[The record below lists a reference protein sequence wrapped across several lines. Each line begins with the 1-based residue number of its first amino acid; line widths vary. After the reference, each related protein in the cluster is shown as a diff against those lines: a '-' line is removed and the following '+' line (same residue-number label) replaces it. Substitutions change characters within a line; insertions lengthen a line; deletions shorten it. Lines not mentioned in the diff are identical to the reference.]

1 MKKFTFL
8 LTLLFACI
16 GVTSHAQDVFQ
27 TSDAPTTDWAKNTT
41 WYKMSLRGKYVSTL
55 NVDANGYL
63 YANKTDAFYGEQSWW
78 CIVGNEKTGY
88 KFYNKRAGVNKV
100 LGVSQ
105 MTVDGAARAEMC
117 DVNSTNLATNF
128 VFNTN
133 EKTGNNV
140 FYFKEKSSDV
150 YVNERN
156 GYFSNWTTGGNG
168 DPGSSFRFYKVTD
181 PNTDLETE
189 LTNQKDALNAAIL
202 KAKTVVGDDLGY
214 YSSKKVEDAE
224 AVYNATS
231 TTADDCRNALVALT
245 PNQPK
250 ANTLYRIVSAYDG
263 FKTKQGVKKT
273 IYANGNSMMWGTETT
288 SNPTEYW
295 LFEPTETENGFYLKN
310 AATHAY
316 VNTADQLQSAASRVV
331 TISWPLKDGKPVA
344 NLRTG
349 SDKPFH
355 AGGHNQGAGVS
366 SSLVGYGIFGSETGG
381 ASAWYIVPATLEDV
395 HTITSESVAAA
406 YPTYDESAVQ
416 VGLYN
421 PEDVKKLAN
430 ECNQLA
436 NAASLDNAVNAFNN
450 LTAIPTATSFSDNKY
465 YRFVNVGTSTNG
477 KENTL
482 GSKDGKA
489 FCSTRTN
496 MNIDYVWQVIS
507 AGNGKYNL
515 KHATGLYLQPVQ
527 GGQTAKTTLGA
538 NESNYEVRNV
548 EAGVFELYNGNGN
561 PAQVE
566 TNAQNTNYLNAWYGK
581 NAKWKIFEIN
591 EVEVPMNLVGEQKVA
606 TTCLPFDASN
616 VEGAEVYTGKL
627 NDAKNVLNMT
637 KLEGGIPANQ
647 GVVLVGTAEKA
658 TITIGA
664 TTTTI
669 GENDLRG
676 TIANIAFTDDAPRAN
691 YLVFGKNGETAGF
704 YAPSASV
711 ASIPANKAYINASIL
726 SNSAAAIAL
735 NFNGTATGVNT
746 VVLGENGVNAPV
758 FDLSGRRVAAPV
770 KGGVYIQNGKKFIK

>member
-8 LTLLFACI
+8 LTLLFAFI
-16 GVTSHAQDVFQ
+16 GATSHAQDVFQ
-27 TSDAPTTDWAKNTT
+27 TSEAPSATGWAEHTT
-41 WYKMSLRGKYVSTL
+41 WYKMSLKNFYLSTL

-63 YANKTDAFYGEQSWW
+63 LANKTDAFCGEQSWW
-78 CIVGNEKTGY
+78 CIVGNEETGY

-100 LGVSQ
+100 LGVSK
-105 MTVDGAARAEMC
+105 MTQDGAARAEMC
-117 DVNSTNLATNF
+117 DVNSTDLATNF

-133 EKTGNNV
+133 EKTGDNV
-140 FYFKEKSSDV
+140 FYFKEKNSNV
-150 YVNERN
+150 YVNSR
-156 GYFSNWTTGGNG
+156 GDYFSNWTGAANG
-168 DPGSSFRFYKVTD
+168 DAGSSFRFYKVTD
-181 PNTDLETE
+181 PTTDIATE
-189 LTNQKDALNAAIL
+189 LTNQKNALSTAITNAEA
-202 KAKTVVGDDLGY
+202 VVGDGLGY
-214 YSSKKVEDAE
+214 YSSAKVEDAK

-231 TTADDCRNALVALT
+231 STADDYRNALAALT
-245 PNQPK
+245 PNQPE
-250 ANTLYRIVSAYDG
+250 ANTLYRLVSAYDG
-263 FKTKQGVKKT
+263 FETKQSVKKT
-273 IYANGNSMMWGTETT
+273 IYANGVSMMWGTEAT

-295 LFEPTETENGFYLKN
+295 LFEPTANGYYLKN

-316 VNTADQLQSAASRVV
+316 VNTAAQLQSTASRVV

-349 SDKPFH
+349 SDSPFH
-355 AGGHNQGAGVS
+355 AGGHGGGTGVS
-366 SSLVGYGIFGSETGG
+366 SSLMGYGTFGSETNG
-381 ASAWYIVPATLEDV
+381 ASAWYIVPATLENV
-395 HTITSESVAAA
+395 RTITGESVTAA
-406 YPTYDESAVQ
+406 YPSNESAVQ

-421 PEDVKKLAN
+421 AEDVKKFAN
-430 ECNQLA
+430 ECNNLA
-436 NAASLDNAVNAFNN
+436 TAATLDNAVEAFKN
-450 LTAIPTATSFSDNKY
+450 LNVPTAVSFSDNKY
-465 YRFVNVGTSTNG
+465 YRFVNVNTSTDGN
-477 KENTL
+477 ENTL

-489 FCSTRTN
+489 FCSTATN

-507 AGNGKYNL
+507 AENGKYNL
-515 KHATGLYLQPVQ
+515 KHATGLYLQQVKN
-527 GGQTAKTTLGA
+527 GTNAQTALSGNKH
-538 NESNYEVRNV
+538 NYELRSSKT
-548 EAGVFELYNGNGN
+548 GVFQLYSDGNDW

-566 TNAQNTNYLNAWYGK
+566 KAASNTNYINGWTT
-581 NAKWKIFEIN
+581 NSEWKIFEVN
-591 EVEVPMNLVGEQKVA
+591 YVEVPMHSVGEQKVA

-616 VEGAEVYTGKL
+616 VAGAEVYTGKL
-627 NDAKNVLNMT
+627 NDAKDVLNMT

-647 GVVLVGTAEKA
+647 GVVLVGSADKA

-664 TTTTI
+664 TTATI

-691 YLVFGKNGETAGF
+691 YLVFGKDKNSNTVGF

-711 ASIPANKAYINASIL
+711 PSIPANKAYLETSAL
-726 SNSAAAIAL
+726 SAAAIAL

>member
-8 LTLLFACI
+8 LTLLFAFI
-16 GVTSHAQDVFQ
+16 GVTSHAQDVFR
-27 TSDAPTTDWAKNTT
+27 TSDAPTATDWAENTT
-41 WYKMSLRGKYVSTL
+41 WYKMSLRNKYVSTL

-63 YANKTDAFYGEQSWW
+63 YANKDAQFYGEQSWW
-78 CIVGNEKTGY
+78 CIVGNEETGY

-100 LGVSQ
+100 LGVSK
-105 MTVDGAARAEMC
+105 MNEDGKARAEMC
-117 DVNSTNLATNF
+117 DANSTDFATNF

-133 EKTGNNV
+133 GSVTNV
-140 FYFKEKSSDV
+140 FYFKEKNSNV

-156 GYFSNWTTGGNG
+156 GYFSNWTTGGDG
-168 DPGSSFRFYKVTD
+168 DPGSAFRFYEVT
-181 PNTDLETE
+181 NKETDLATE
-189 LTNQKDALNAAIL
+189 LTNQKNALNTAITN
-202 KAKTVVGDDLGY
+202 AEAVVGDGLGY
-214 YSSKKVEDAE
+214 YTSTKIDAAK

-231 TTADDCRNALVALT
+231 ATADDCRNALAALT
-245 PNQPK
+245 PNQPE
-250 ANTLYRIVSAYDG
+250 ANTLYRLVSAYDN
-263 FKTKQGVKKT
+263 FETKQGVKKT
-273 IYANGNSMMWGTETT
+273 IYANGNNMMWGTETT

-295 LFEPTETENGFYLKN
+295 LFEPTENGFYLKN

-316 VNTADQLQSAASRVV
+316 VNTAAQLQNTASRVV
-331 TISWPLKDGKPVA
+331 TISWPLKNGKPVA

-349 SDKPFH
+349 SDSPFH
-355 AGGHNQGAGVS
+355 AGGHGQGAGVS
-366 SSLVGYGIFGSETGG
+366 SPLMGFGTFGSETGG
-381 ASAWYIVPATLEDV
+381 ASAWYIVPATIDNINS
-395 HTITSESVAAA
+395 ITAEAISAR
-406 YPTYDESAVQ
+406 YPATDKGQ
-416 VGLYN
+416 VGLY
-421 PEDVKKLAN
+421 LTN
-430 ECNQLA
+430 EV
-436 NAASLDNAVNAFNN
+436 NALVNVCAPFATTTSLDE
-450 LTAIPTATSFSDNKY
+450 AISTFENISLPTPITFDNNKY

-477 KENTL
+477 NENTL

-489 FCSTRTN
+489 FCSIATN
-496 MNIDYVWQVIS
+496 MNIDYVWQVLS

-527 GGQTAKTTLGA
+527 GGKTAQTELGK
-538 NESNYEVRNV
+538 NESNYQVNNIET
-548 EAGVFELYNGNGN
+548 GVFELRNGNAN

-566 TNAQNTNYLNAWYGK
+566 TNAENTNYLNAWYGN

-591 EVEVPMNLVGEQKVA
+591 YVEVPMNLVGEQKVA

-616 VEGAEVYTGKL
+616 VAGAEVYTGNL
-627 NDAKNVLNMT
+627 NDAKDVLNMT

-647 GVVLVGTAEKA
+647 GVVLVGSADKA

-664 TTTTI
+664 TTATI

-711 ASIPANKAYINASIL
+711 ASIPANKAYLETSAL
-726 SNSAAAIAL
+726 SAAAIAL
-735 NFNGTATGVNT
+735 NFNGTTTGVNT

>member
-8 LTLLFACI
+8 LTLLLTFI
-16 GVTSHAQDVFQ
+16 GVTSHAQDVFK
-27 TSDAPTTDWAKNTT
+27 TSDAPSTTDWAENTT
-41 WYKMSLRGKYVSTL
+41 WYKMSLKSCYLSTL

-63 YANKTDAFYGEQSWW
+63 YANKTDQFYGEQSWW

-100 LGVSQ
+100 LGVSN
-105 MTVDGAARAEMC
+105 MTQDGKARAEMC
-117 DVNSTNLATNF
+117 DVNSTDLATNF
-128 VFNTN
+128 VFNTKDN
-133 EKTGNNV
+133 ITNV
-140 FYFKEKSSDV
+140 FYFKEKNSNV
-150 YVNERN
+150 YVNQRD
-156 GYFSNWTTGGNG
+156 GFFSNWTTGGNG
-168 DPGSSFRFYKVTD
+168 DPGSSFRFYEVTD
-181 PNTDLETE
+181 KETDLATE
-189 LTNQKDALNAAIL
+189 MTKQKNALNTAITNAEAL
-202 KAKTVVGDDLGY
+202 VGDGLGY
-214 YSSKKVEDAE
+214 YTSTKIDA
-224 AVYNATS
+224 AKAAYNATS
-231 TTADDCRNALVALT
+231 ATADDYRNALAALT

-250 ANTLYRIVSAYDG
+250 ANTLYRLVSAYDG
-263 FKTKQGVKKT
+263 FENTQHVKKT
-273 IYANGNSMMWGTETT
+273 IYANGNSMMWGTEAT

-295 LFEPTETENGFYLKN
+295 LFEPTANGFYLKN

-316 VNTADQLQSAASRVV
+316 VNTAAQLQNTASRVV
-331 TISWPLKDGKPVA
+331 TISWPLKNGKPVA

-355 AGGHNQGAGVS
+355 AGGHGGGAGVS
-366 SSLVGYGIFGSETGG
+366 SSLMGFGNFGSETGG
-381 ASAWYIVPATLEDV
+381 ASAWYIVPATIDNINS
-395 HTITSESVAAA
+395 ITAEAISAR
-406 YPTYDESAVQ
+406 YPATDKGQ
-416 VGLYN
+416 VGLY
-421 PEDVKKLAN
+421 LAN
-430 ECNQLA
+430 EV
-436 NAASLDNAVNAFNN
+436 NALVNVCAPFATTTSLDEAVSTFENIS
-450 LTAIPTATSFSDNKY
+450 LPTPITFDNNKY

-477 KENTL
+477 NENTL

-489 FCSTRTN
+489 FCSIATN
-496 MNIDYVWQVIS
+496 MNIDYVWQVLS

-527 GGQTAKTTLGA
+527 NGENAKTALGA

-548 EAGVFELYNGNGN
+548 ETGVYKLYNTSGY

-566 TNAQNTNYLNAWYGK
+566 TNASNTNYLNGWDGN
-581 NAKWKIFEIN
+581 NAKWKIFEDN
-591 EVEVPMNLVGEQKVA
+591 YVEVPMHSVGEQKVA

-616 VEGAEVYTGKL
+616 VAGAEVYTGKL
-627 NDAKNVLNMT
+627 NEAKNALNMT

-647 GVVLVGTAEKA
+647 GVVLVGTADKA

-664 TTTTI
+664 TTATI
-669 GENDLRG
+669 SENDLRG

-711 ASIPANKAYINASIL
+711 ASIPANKAYLETSAL
-726 SNSAAAIAL
+726 STAAIAL
-735 NFNGTATGVNT
+735 NFNGITTGVNT

-758 FDLSGRRVAAPV
+758 FDLSGRRVVAPV

>member
-8 LTLLFACI
+8 LTLLLTFI
-16 GVTSHAQDVFQ
+16 GVTSHAQDVFK
-27 TSDAPTTDWAKNTT
+27 TSNAPSGTDWAENTT
-41 WYKMSLRGKYVSTL
+41 WYKITLKGGYLST
-55 NVDANGYL
+55 NDVNENSYL
-63 YANKTDAFYGEQSWW
+63 YANKTAEPFANESSWW
-78 CIVGNEKTGY
+78 CIVGDNETGY
-88 KFYNKRAGVNKV
+88 KFYNKAAGVNKV
-100 LGVSQ
+100 LGVSKMDQ
-105 MTVDGAARAEMC
+105 DGKARAEMC
-117 DVNSTNLATNF
+117 DVNSTELATNF
-128 VFNTN
+128 VSNTN
-133 EKTGNNV
+133 EKTGDNV
-140 FYFKEKSSDV
+140 FYFKEKNSNV
-150 YVNERN
+150 YVNQRD
-156 GYFSNWTTGGNG
+156 GFFSNWTGGGNG
-168 DPGSSFRFYKVTD
+168 DGGSAFRFYETSITIENTKVKALLHTSITNAKAVEGTA
-181 PNTDLETE
+181 PGQYTTE
-189 LTNQKDALNAAIL
+189 KIQAAQKVYDA
-202 KAKTVVGDDLGY
+202 T
-214 YSSKKVEDAE
+214 
-224 AVYNATS
+224 TS
-231 TTADDCRNALVALT
+231 TTADLAKAISELT
-245 PNQPK
+245 PNNPV
-250 ANTLYRIVSAYDG
+250 AGVLYRLVSAYDG
-263 FKTKQGVKKT
+263 FENKQHVKKT
-273 IYANGNSMMWGTETT
+273 IYAKGNSMMWGTEAT

-295 LFEPTETENGFYLKN
+295 LFERTANGFYLKN

-316 VNTADQLQSAASRVV
+316 VNTAAQLQNTASRVV

-349 SDKPFH
+349 SDSPFH
-355 AGGHNQGAGVS
+355 AGGHGGGAGVS
-366 SSLVGYGIFGSETGG
+366 SPLMGYGTFGSETNG
-381 ASAWYIVPATLEDV
+381 ASAWYIVPATLENV

-406 YPTYDESAVQ
+406 YPTYESAVQ

-421 PEDVKKLAN
+421 PEDVKKFAN
-430 ECNQLA
+430 ECNQLD

-477 KENTL
+477 NENTL

-527 GGQTAKTTLGA
+527 NGPNAKTALGA
-538 NESNYEVRNV
+538 NESNYELRNT
-548 EAGVFELYNGNGN
+548 ETGVFKLYNASAW

-566 TNAQNTNYLNAWYGK
+566 TNASNTNYLNGWDGN
-581 NAKWKIFEIN
+581 NAKWKIYEVN
-591 EVEVPMNLVGEQKVA
+591 YVEVPMNTVGEQKFA

-637 KLEGGIPANQ
+637 KFEGGIPANQ
-647 GVVLVGTAEKA
+647 GVVLVGTADKA

-664 TTTTI
+664 TTATI
-669 GENDLRG
+669 SENDLRG
-676 TIANIAFTDDAPRAN
+676 TIANIAFTDAAPRAN

-711 ASIPANKAYINASIL
+711 ANIPANKAYLETSAL
-726 SNSAAAIAL
+726 STAAIAL
-735 NFNGTATGVNT
+735 NFNGITTGVNT

-758 FDLSGRRVAAPV
+758 FDLSGRRVVAPV